1 MWPCPPSL
9 TFSGP
14 NPSLPSPQ
22 PLPALASLPIATT
35 RPTLASSLSALA
47 HHPSPHLTRPPPR
60 PHYPPTLTPQV
71 GGDKYFNVYCP
82 DYGIDLRIHTNLMGV
97 PTRSSWTAGARTLI
111 IDHAGGAGKGNGTTG
126 QAKGRG
132 NASGQGQ
139 RQGSGATPGEG
150 GEEGAEKLDPCSS
163 HFDYQEWVDHLAAIG
178 RKTQAAVDG
187 AVSGSG
193 LDNPRHLM
201 PAMLPLQVRGGG
213 GGWRGF
219 GQAGRCACIRTG
231 QAAGPSLSCAPHH
244 VSTHHKHVPA
254 HQVPHDVQATT
265 CCMRRKHQGAL
276 TGSPCRACSSCAVR
290 LMLHLLV

>member
-1 MWPCPPSL
+1 M
-9 TFSGP
+9 
-14 NPSLPSPQ
+14 
-22 PLPALASLPIATT
+22 
-35 RPTLASSLSALA
+35 
-47 HHPSPHLTRPPPR
+47 
-60 PHYPPTLTPQV
+60 

-126 QAKGRG
+126 QAQGRG

-178 RKTQAAVDG
+178 RKTQAAAAAAGGQAAVDG
-187 AVSGSG
+187 GVGGSG

-213 GGWRGF
+213 GRRGF
-219 GQAGRCACIRTG
+219 GQAGRGSCDRTG
-231 QAAGPSLSCAPHH
+231 QAAGPSVSCTPHH
-244 VSTHHKHVPA
+244 VPTHHKHVPA
-254 HQVPHDVQATT
+254 YIKYPT
-265 CCMRRKHQGAL
+265 CSL
-276 TGSPCRACSSCAVR
+276 
-290 LMLHLLV
+290 